1 MKTSQILKLL
11 CVFLILMIISNSFAD
26 VFVPSPVCL
35 PPPGNNAYLQEMHT
49 QYGPVELSNATHKNF
64 LSCFFVLN
72 ISQIGDSAFH
82 TFGSTVTGIIKI
94 SNPPPNP
101 PTIFTILVPADVT
114 VKLVLDSIGIS
125 PNGSQVRYFS
135 TEMIQLE
142 IVGGN
147 LPPCAHIRESP
158 TEYSLGLTTVTETTG
173 GYIVDSFFD
182 IYTELSLD
190 CGQSWIPGD
199 VPAHMVLQHY
209 EEPQISVV
217 AINYNTVTV
226 VTSSGTATPLFYSW
240 SNGATTQ
247 TITGLSTGTY
257 SVSVIFNDGSLLYG
271 SVIITGTVPT
281 LSEWGLI
288 IFGSLLLITGV
299 VFVWRRYA

>member
-1 MKTSQILKLL
+1 
-11 CVFLILMIISNSFAD
+11 
-26 VFVPSPVCL
+26 
-35 PPPGNNAYLQEMHT
+35 
-49 QYGPVELSNATHKNF
+49 
-64 LSCFFVLN
+64 
-72 ISQIGDSAFH
+72 
-82 TFGSTVTGIIKI
+82 
-94 SNPPPNP
+94 
-101 PTIFTILVPADVT
+101 
-114 VKLVLDSIGIS
+114 
-125 PNGSQVRYFS
+125 
-135 TEMIQLE
+135 
-142 IVGGN
+142 
-147 LPPCAHIRESP
+147 
-158 TEYSLGLTTVTETTG
+158 
-173 GYIVDSFFD
+173 
-182 IYTELSLD
+182 
-190 CGQSWIPGD
+190 
-199 VPAHMVLQHY
+199 MVLQHY